1 MSNLNDTAPQPKV
14 EIAVRNF
21 GPIPEGTVDLR
32 PLTVFL
38 GPSNT
43 GKTYF
48 ATLVY
53 ALHGVFAG
61 SAPKAA
67 EDIVYTDLE
76 RELRNCFD
84 LETISA
90 LQRVTGEHPDEMS
103 LSLRVRN
110 GTADSWGI
118 HVTAADA
125 AWTLRSETDNGS
137 AASWHAGNRYYLPAA
152 RSGLMQQ
159 QRLMASSLRE
169 HAPYMKDEHLLEMP
183 FLSCI
188 PAAFLQHIRDYQ
200 EDKTQNGNMRYLAKR
215 LEAEVLSG
223 HLHVSPSAC
232 GYPEVRYRPH
242 GARTELALRHASS
255 VVAELAPLVMFLRSI
270 VHPGDFLIIEEPE
283 AHLHPGAQV
292 NLALTL
298 GRLVRAGVKVL
309 VTTHSD
315 WLVEEISTLMLE
327 GMLDGDDTE
336 EKIETWLL
344 PEEVGV
350 WRFRRCGA
358 VTELPFE
365 VRGGIYPEEY
375 EDVSETQYNR
385 AVALQT
391 HVEKQEG
398 GSTSEST

>member
-1 MSNLNDTAPQPKV
+1 MSNLNDTAQQPKV
-14 EIAVRNF
+14 EIAVQNF

-61 SAPKAA
+61 SAPKVS
-67 EDIVYTDLE
+67 EDIVRTALE
-76 RELRNCFD
+76 TELRNCFD
-84 LETISA
+84 LETLSA
-90 LQRVTGEHPDEMS
+90 LRRMTGEHPAEMS
-103 LSLRVRN
+103 ISLKVRD
-110 GTADSWGI
+110 GASDSWGI
-118 HVTAADA
+118 QMTASDA
-125 AWTLRSETDNGS
+125 GWALRSETDNGS
-137 AASWHAGNRYYLPAA
+137 AASWHSGNRYYLPAT

-159 QRLMASSLRE
+159 QRLVAGSLRE
-169 HAPYMKDEHLLEMP
+169 RATYMKGEHLPEMP

-188 PAAFLQHIRDYQ
+188 PAAFLQHIFGYK
-200 EDKTQNGNMRYLAKR
+200 EDKTLNGNMQYLAKR

-223 HLHVSPSAC
+223 HLHVSASRH
-232 GYPEVRYRPH
+232 GYPEVCYRPH
-242 GARTELALRHASS
+242 GAKTEVALRHASS
-255 VVAELAPLVMFLRSI
+255 VVMELAPLVLLLRS
-270 VHPGDFLIIEEPE
+270 VVRPGDLLIMEEPE
-283 AHLHPGAQV
+283 AHLHPGAQT

-327 GMLDGDDTE
+327 GMLDDKAE
-336 EKIETWLL
+336 EAETWLL
-344 PEEVGV
+344 PAEVGV

-358 VTELPFE
+358 VAELPFE

-385 AVALQT
+385 AVALQA
-391 HVEKQEG
+391 HVEKQKG
-398 GSTSEST
+398 GSASEST

>member
-1 MSNLNDTAPQPKV
+1 MSQQRENQQRENPHV

-21 GPIPEGTVDLR
+21 GPIPAGTVDLR

-61 SAPKAA
+61 SAQQVA
-67 EDIVYTDLE
+67 EEVVQTTLE
-76 RELRNCFD
+76 KELRNCFD

-90 LQRVTGEHPDEMS
+90 LRRMTGEHPAEMS
-103 LSLRVRN
+103 FSLKVRN
-110 GTADSWGI
+110 GASDSWGI
-118 HVTAADA
+118 HVKASDA
-125 AWTLRSETDNGS
+125 AWALRRETADGT
-137 AASWHAGNRYYLPAA
+137 AASWHAGNRYYLPAT

-159 QRLMASSLRE
+159 QRLMAGSLRE
-169 HAPYMKDEHLLEMP
+169 HATYMKGEHLLEMP

-188 PAAFLQHIRDYQ
+188 PAAFLQHILGYQ

-223 HLHVSPSAC
+223 HLHVSPSPH

-242 GARTELALRHASS
+242 GAKTELALRHASS

-270 VHPGDFLIIEEPE
+270 VHPGDLLIIEEPE

-315 WLVEEISTLMLE
+315 WLVEEISTLMLK
-327 GMLDGDDTE
+327 GMLDDEGKE
-336 EKIETWLL
+336 IETCLL

-358 VTELPFE
+358 VAKLPFE

-385 AVALQT
+385 AVALQA

-398 GSTSEST
+398 GSSSEST